1 MLIASLNE
9 VGVFLDEAAQAEGL
23 ADEGEGARDSFAH
36 IILAEGGRCFFVPSG
51 IAFHVKFAERLQL
64 CNLILQLRDAID
76 LLLLLRIGI
85 EGPGA
90 DLLVKVLVLVHLFAK
105 VPHGLSLGVEEKIV
119 DLAEVELKRA
129 LLPLAFARL
138 CRCCWLS
145 HLLRQLYYNCA
156 LVSSG
161 VFFQTLF
168 NS

>member
-9 VGVFLDEAAQAEGL
+9 IGVFLDEAAQAEGL

-36 IILAEGGRCFFVPSG
+36 ISLAEGGRCFFVPSG

-64 CNLILQLRDAID
+64 CNLILQLRDASN
-76 LLLLLRIGI
+76 LLLLLRIGL
-85 EGPGA
+85 EGASA

-129 LLPLAFARL
+129 LLSLAFVRL
-138 CRCCWLS
+138 CGCCCLS
-145 HLLRQLYYNCA
+145 HVLPTILLQLC
-156 LVSSG
+156 SSE
-161 VFFQTLF
+161 FWSLLSDTL
-168 NS
+168 